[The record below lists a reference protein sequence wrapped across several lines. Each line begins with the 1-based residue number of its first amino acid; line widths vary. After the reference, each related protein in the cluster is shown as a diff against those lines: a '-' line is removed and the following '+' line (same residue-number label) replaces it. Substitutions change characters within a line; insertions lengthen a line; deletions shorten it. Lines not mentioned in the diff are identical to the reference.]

1 MKLTDFSSTV
11 KIFKKNF
18 SLKKAKYKLAK
29 RQVLA
34 KRRKEREDR
43 IEQQN
48 AVKPLIKGAKG
59 KVPGS
64 NFFDNIKR
72 FLGFTLAGLIL
83 SNLDTIIS
91 TLKDVFKKIKEIVE
105 NISDFVDGV
114 IGGLQSFFDGLDG
127 AKKRMEDLLS
137 PILNA
142 DLSDFV
148 PFQNELD
155 KVLTGVLG
163 IAALI
168 TGLYQGGKAGG
179 DGNLIDETAKGSAA
193 GVDSAAQKKAAR
205 LKALNEA
212 KKLRAQRAAARAAAR
227 EAAAKKLR
235 AERNLSRIAR
245 EKATQRAAEKAA
257 SITATR
263 RAAAFGAALDEFSV
277 AQMKARALA
286 QQKAAQEAAQE
297 AAQKK
302 AAQNAAVNRQS
313 AGSLR
318 NKTKIYQEIGSESKA
333 GAGRGG
339 RPPSVTDISGRAEF
353 GSGKKPPLTKTKT
366 YANFGT
372 GSAAGQVTITRG
384 VSVNNRI
391 LEELFNLDKKPDLK
405 AQLKTFRLPPPES
418 PQFKAP
424 SIPKGFFK
432 GFNVPKIKPGNF
444 FLELVRREATQEKM
458 LSKTPPIQGPQ
469 LLETINQQI
478 STKIPK
484 PSQPSAS
491 NVNKFNQIMKNARG
505 FIKPSNLK
513 LLGGFAKDLGA
524 GIAIEFFAG
533 WAIDRGLEAIGQDEK
548 SVLERNVLQFS
559 QLDKEK
565 QKSIIERKNKE
576 LEKELEYQKT
586 FFAKVEKVIALGDM
600 TLNEL
605 KIKALASFLTAVS
618 VSGAG
623 SVYDLVSAGPLP
635 NYLGSDVD
643 TTLPSISKIG
653 MPSLPP
659 TGTGSPALA
668 AAQQYG
674 APRTGGRKHAGVDF
688 DITGNEKFYS
698 RIGGVVIYA
707 GNTGG
712 AGGTGTGY
720 GNVVDIYNKE
730 LDVTERIAEA
740 KTILPGV
747 VVGARIK
754 PGQAVVQGE
763 DLTPSG
769 SIRTGVIHYEIRKG
783 KAGRSGSF
791 AGTLNPLKFLEEVMR
806 KSQLQSSV
814 RNSSSSLISSAGLD
828 QSTTY
833 SNSGL
838 AVRREVNNI
847 LIPIRSA

>member
-1 MKLTDFSSTV
+1 MRFTDFGSVV
-11 KIFKKNF
+11 KTYKKNF
-18 SLKKAKYKLAK
+18 QLRKKTFVAERKATQAKKK
-29 RQVLA
+29 
-34 KRRKEREDR
+34 KDREDR
-43 IEQQN
+43 IEALKAVQPLIKLKGGISKKSNFLGDIKKFLGLMLAGFILQN
-48 AVKPLIKGAKG
+48 LKTILPILQNIIKKIGDIIKGAKE
-59 KVPGS
+59 
-64 NFFDNIKR
+64 F
-72 FLGFTLAGLIL
+72 
-83 SNLDTIIS
+83 
-91 TLKDVFKKIKEIVE
+91 VE
-105 NISDFVDGV
+105 GV
-114 IGGLQSFFDGLDG
+114 IGGVQNFFEGLDD

-148 PFQNELD
+148 PFQNQLD
-155 KVLTGVLG
+155 KVLTGVLAIAG
-163 IAALI
+163 II
-168 TGLYQGGKAGG
+168 TGLYQGRKAGG
-179 DGNLIDETAKGSAA
+179 GDSPTDLIDETAKGSAQ
-193 GVDSAAQKKAAR
+193 GVSIAAQRKAAR
-205 LKALNEA
+205 IK
-212 KKLRAQRAAARAAAR
+212 
-227 EAAAKKLR
+227 
-235 AERNLSRIAR
+235 
-245 EKATQRAAEKAA
+245 AAEKAKQLQKQRLRQRAEKLQKIKQRNQARAA

-286 QQKAAQEAAQE
+286 QQKAAQEAAE
-297 AAQKK
+297 KK

-313 AGSLR
+313 AGSR
-318 NKTKIYQEIGSESKA
+318 SSKKKILQEIGSESKA

-513 LLGGFAKDLGA
+513 LLRGFAKDLGA

-533 WAIDRGLEAIGQDEK
+533 WAIDRGLEAFEMDEK
-548 SVLERNVLQFS
+548 SILERNVLQFS

-576 LEKELEYQKT
+576 LEKELKYQKT
-586 FFAKVEKVIALGDM
+586 FFAKAEKVIALGDM
-600 TLNEL
+600 TLSER

-635 NYLGSDVD
+635 DYLGDDVD
-643 TTLPSISKIG
+643 LEMLEFPEHFQDKKTPSVKPSSTLVPSTLP
-653 MPSLPP
+653 PLPP
-659 TGTGSPALA
+659 TGTLGTGVQA
-668 AAQQYG
+668 YG
-674 APRTGGRKHAGVDF
+674 ASRDGGKRRHAGVDF
-688 DITGNEKFYS
+688 DPADDKNSKFYS
-698 RIGGVVIYA
+698 RIGGEVIYA
-707 GNTGG
+707 AN
-712 AGGTGTGY
+712 AGGGY
-720 GNVVDIYNKE
+720 GNVVDIYNAE
-730 LDVTERIAEA
+730 LGVTERIAE
-740 KTILPGV
+740 GD
-747 VVGARIK
+747 RIHVKKGDIVK
-754 PGQAVVQGE
+754 PGTLVQ
-763 DLTPSG
+763 SG
-769 SIRTGVIHYEIRKG
+769 SSMTGVFHYEIRKG
-783 KAGRSGSF
+783 RAGHSGAF
-791 AGTLNPLKFLEEVMR
+791 EGTLDPLKFLEKL
-806 KSQLQSSV
+806 KSNGNQASFKTST
-814 RNSSSSLISSAGLD
+814 SPLISSAGLN

-833 SNSGL
+833 SSAGMS
-838 AVRREVNNI
+838 VRREVNNI
-847 LIPIRSA
+847 FIPVPA

>member
-142 DLSDFV
+142 DLSSFV
-148 PFQNELD
+148 PFQDELD
-155 KVLTGVLG
+155 KVLTGVLAIAG
-163 IAALI
+163 II
-168 TGLYQGGKAGG
+168 TGLYQGGGG
-179 DGNLIDETAKGSAA
+179 GGSDDGSTLIDETAKGSAQ
-193 GVDSAAQKKAAR
+193 GVNIAAQRKA
-205 LKALNEA
+205 
-212 KKLRAQRAAARAAAR
+212 AAARAAAKKQ
-227 EAAAKKLR
+227 AALQKAK
-235 AERNLSRIAR
+235 ERSR
-245 EKATQRAAEKAA
+245 QRARQLQKIKQRNQARAA
-257 SITATR
+257 SITRTR
-263 RAAAFGAALDEFSV
+263 RAASFRAALDEFSV
-277 AQMKARALA
+277 AKSRA
-286 QQKAAQEAAQE
+286 EAKRLSRVAE
-297 AAQKK
+297 
-302 AAQNAAVNRQS
+302 QNATANRQS
-313 AGSLR
+313 AGSRR
-318 NKTKIYQEIGSESKA
+318 NVRKILQEIGSESKA

-339 RPPSVTDISGRAEF
+339 RPPSFTDISGRAEF
-353 GSGKKPPLTKTKT
+353 GSGKKPPFTKPTKT

-372 GSAAGQVTITRG
+372 GSTAGQVTITRG
-384 VSVNNRI
+384 VSANNRI
-391 LEELFNLDKKPDLK
+391 LEELFDLDRKPNLK
-405 AQLKTFRLPPPES
+405 AQLKTFRLSPFES

-424 SIPKGFFK
+424 SIPKGLFK
-432 GFNVPKIKPGNF
+432 GINVPKIKPGNF
-444 FLELVRREATQEKM
+444 FLELVRREATKEKM
-458 LSKTPPIQGPQ
+458 LTKTPPIQGPQ
-469 LLETINQQI
+469 QQI
-478 STKIPK
+478 PK
-484 PSQPSAS
+484 TSPTPSSDKVS
-491 NVNKFNQIMKNARG
+491 KFNQIMKNARG
-505 FIKPSNLK
+505 FIKPKNLK
-513 LLGGFAKDLGA
+513 LLRGFAKDLGI
-524 GIAIEFFAG
+524 GIAIEFAAG
-533 WAIDRGLEAIGQDEK
+533 WAIDRGLEAIGQDQK
-548 SVLERNVLQFS
+548 SILERNVLRFN

-576 LEKELEYQKT
+576 LEKELKYQKT

-600 TLNEL
+600 TLNER

-674 APRTGGRKHAGVDF
+674 AARPGGRRHAGVDF
-688 DITGNEKFYS
+688 DPADDKNSKFYS
-698 RIGGVVIYA
+698 RIGGEVIYA
-707 GNTGG
+707 QDSKDP
-712 AGGTGTGY
+712 GY
-720 GNVVDIYNKE
+720 GNVVDIYNAK
-730 LDVTERIAEA
+730 LGVTERIAEGNRIHV
-740 KTILPGV
+740 K
-747 VVGARIK
+747 VGDIVKR
-754 PGQAVVQGE
+754 GTLVQ
-763 DLTPSG
+763 SG
-769 SIRTGVIHYEIRKG
+769 SEKTGVFHYEIRKG
-783 KAGRSGSF
+783 KAGDSGAF
-791 AGTLNPLKFLEEVMR
+791 EGTIDPLKFLEKL
-806 KSQLQSSV
+806 KSNGNQASFKTST
-814 RNSSSSLISSAGLD
+814 SSLISSTGLN

-833 SNSGL
+833 SIAGMS
-838 AVRREVNNI
+838 VRREVNNI
-847 LIPIRSA
+847 FIPVPA